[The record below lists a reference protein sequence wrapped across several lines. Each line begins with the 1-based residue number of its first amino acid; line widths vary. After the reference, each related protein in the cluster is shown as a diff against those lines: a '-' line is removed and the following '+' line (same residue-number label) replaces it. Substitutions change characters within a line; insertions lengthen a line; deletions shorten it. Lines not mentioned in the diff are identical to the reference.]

1 MPGTASIEPRMSGS
15 LPTAKDLLGRLVAF
29 DTTSHK
35 TNMPLIAYV
44 QEYLGEHGIDSQLV
58 PTADGVKASLFATI
72 GPTGVGGVGL
82 SGHTDVVPVTG
93 QAWDS
98 DPFTLVERDGR
109 LYGRGTCD
117 MKGYLACVLAMVP
130 LFKARSLK
138 VPIHIVFS
146 YDEEVGCTGVRP
158 LIAELGKRLVRPR
171 IVLVGEPTG
180 MAVVDAHKG
189 PIRWRV
195 DVTGKAAHSSM
206 PHLGVNA
213 ITYAGRLLGE
223 LERME
228 AELRALP
235 PDPRFDPPYTSLQVT
250 EIAGGTASNIV
261 PVPCWFG
268 WEARRLPG
276 FDAGALDRR
285 FRSVAEACAV
295 DMRRVAPEA
304 GVAVAISNDVPAF
317 MADPKAQAL
326 PLALQLAGH
335 NETFA
340 VSYATEAGLFQ
351 EGGAPSV
358 VCGPGHI
365 AQAHTPNEFVAVSE
379 LERCLQFL
387 SRLADW
393 AAA

>member
-1 MPGTASIEPRMSGS
+1 MSAP
-15 LPTAKDLLGRLVAF
+15 LTTAKDVLARLIAF

-35 TNMPLIAYV
+35 TNMPLIAYL
-44 QEYLGEHGIDSQLV
+44 QEYLRAHDVDSQLV
-58 PTADGVKASLFATI
+58 PTADGLKASLFATI
-72 GPTGVGGVGL
+72 GPTGIGGIGL

-98 DPFTLVERDGR
+98 DPFTLVERDGK

-117 MKGYLACVLAMVP
+117 MKGYLACMLAMVP
-130 LFKARSLK
+130 VFKARKLK
-138 VPIHIVFS
+138 VPVHLIFS

-158 LIAELGKRLVRPR
+158 LIAELGRSLVCPR
-171 IVLVGEPTG
+171 MVFVGEPTA
-180 MAVVDAHKG
+180 MTVVDAHKG
-189 PIRWRV
+189 PMRWSV
-195 DVTGKAAHSSM
+195 EVTGKAAHSSM

-213 ITYAGRLLGE
+213 IAYAGRLLGE
-223 LERME
+223 LARLE
-228 AELRALP
+228 AELKSLP

-268 WEARRLPG
+268 WEVRRLPG
-276 FDAGALDRR
+276 FDAGPLDRR
-285 FRSVAEACAV
+285 FRAFAQACM
-295 DMRRVAPEA
+295 DEMRQAAPET
-304 GVAVAISNDVPAF
+304 GIVVDITNDVPAF
-317 MADPKAQAL
+317 MADARAAAL
-326 PLALQLAGH
+326 PLALQLAGQ

-351 EGGAPSV
+351 AGGATAV

-365 AQAHTPNEFVAVSE
+365 SQAHTPNEFLAVAE

-387 SRLADW
+387 TRLADW
-393 AAA
+393 AET